1 MTQYPTHLQSLIKE
15 IESSYPGN
23 SILQKYKIMSQDPDL
38 KQLFNILMQ
47 FHDKYLKSSIV
58 LSLIT
63 KSIYSFQVANQNEAL
78 SKKPASYPIRNFQSR
93 KYFNK
98 IQKIKVPGTRT
109 LKILS
114 FEVRNFLIGKKM
126 TSYQEIADFIAGNG
140 VVENEKNVRR
150 RVYDVINVLTAA
162 GIFQKRGKAVC
173 ILDANEGKNID
184 INKKRNKLRKLV
196 RTYDNYIK
204 LISRNQT
211 HPNYRE
217 AIRLPFDII
226 ASKKT
231 VIFTQPRLTIFSPYS
246 VQVKSTKQLLKFTC
260 HSIIPILNI
269 GYSRYLC
276 DSVYDLID
284 KN

>member
-1 MTQYPTHLQSLIKE
+1 
-15 IESSYPGN
+15 
-23 SILQKYKIMSQDPDL
+23 
-38 KQLFNILMQ
+38 
-47 FHDKYLKSSIV
+47 
-58 LSLIT
+58 
-63 KSIYSFQVANQNEAL
+63 
-78 SKKPASYPIRNFQSR
+78 
-93 KYFNK
+93 
-98 IQKIKVPGTRT
+98 
-109 LKILS
+109 
-114 FEVRNFLIGKKM
+114 M